1 MTMKSLKDSLIL
13 ALQTERS
20 NQMSNVVDE
29 YMDIEKKDE
38 VIRGVRKLPVFLMVC
53 FIRTWVGILSKI
65 GCVIWGLFYLIM
77 LAIIIMYACQHMW
90 ECVMIALGMSFAAF
104 LVSFSAVA
112 VGMALEGIGDKIG
125 EFLAS

>member
-1 MTMKSLKDSLIL
+1 MFMIKLL
-13 ALQTERS
+13 AKII
-20 NQMSNVVDE
+20 MF
-29 YMDIEKKDE
+29 
-38 VIRGVRKLPVFLMVC
+38 PVFLMVC
-53 FIRTWVGILSKI
+53 FIRAWVGVLSKI
-65 GCVIWGLFYLIM
+65 GCVILGLFYLIM

-125 EFLAS
+125 EFLEL